1 MKGIFK
7 HFIGIVTVIYISSVL
22 AFGVLILVLIS
33 IPRMLPVNAVKK
45 YITAISNEIGNAIVW
60 FLKITLGFIHRPK
73 WQIDYPANIS
83 TKSWY
88 IGMSN
93 HMSWADIFVLLFI
106 GNYKLPLLK
115 FFMKKELK
123 WIPII
128 YLVHKTIDMPF
139 LNRHKPGEAQND
151 PDLKAR
157 NFENARDAAKKFT
170 RYPTTAFS
178 FVEGT
183 RYTETK
189 NNIQLSPY
197 DDLLK
202 PKIGAL
208 VTAFSGMPMVE
219 ELIDFTI
226 IYKTPK
232 RSAWDFACGEMREAK
247 IIIRSYKIPKF
258 IKESDDMDSVKYK
271 NQFRL
276 FINDIWLEKQ
286 KLIKEQKY

>member
-1 MKGIFK
+1 MKEIYK
-7 HFIGIVTVIYISSVL
+7 HLIGIVTVIYILSLLS
-22 AFGVLILVLIS
+22 FGVLILVIIS
-33 IPRMLPVNAVKK
+33 IPRILPVNAVKK
-45 YITAISNEIGNAIVW
+45 YITAISNEIGNGIVW
-60 FLKITLGFIHRPK
+60 FLKVTLGLIHRPK
-73 WQIDYPANIS
+73 WKVDYPANIS

-139 LNRHKPGEAQND
+139 LNRHKQGEVHSD
-151 PDLKAR
+151 PNLKAR

-183 RYTETK
+183 RFTETK
-189 NNIQLSPY
+189 KKIQLSPY

-208 VTAFSGMPMVE
+208 VTALSGMPMVE
-219 ELIDFTI
+219 DLIDFTI
-226 IYKTPK
+226 IYKTSK
-232 RSAWDFACGEMREAK
+232 RSAWNFACGEMREAK
-247 IIIRSYKIPKF
+247 IIIRSYKIPEF
-258 IKESDDMDSVKYK
+258 IRESDDIASVKHR

-276 FINDIWLEKQ
+276 FINNIWLEKQ

>member
-1 MKGIFK
+1 MNEIYK
-7 HFIGIVTVIYISSVL
+7 HLIGIVTVIYILSLLS
-22 AFGVLILVLIS
+22 FSVLILVIIS
-33 IPRMLPVNAVKK
+33 IPRILPVNAVKK
-45 YITAISNEIGNAIVW
+45 YITAISNEIGNGIVW
-60 FLKITLGFIHRPK
+60 FLKVTLGLIHRPK
-73 WQIDYPANIS
+73 WEVDYPANIS

-139 LNRHKPGEAQND
+139 LNRHKQGEVHSD
-151 PDLKAR
+151 PNLKAR
-157 NFENARDAAKKFT
+157 IFENARDAAKKFT

-183 RYTETK
+183 RFTETK
-189 NNIQLSPY
+189 KKIQLSPY

-208 VTAFSGMPMVE
+208 VTALSGMPMVE
-219 ELIDFTI
+219 DLIDFTI
-226 IYKTPK
+226 IYKTSK
-232 RSAWDFACGEMREAK
+232 RSAWNFACGEMREAK
-247 IIIRSYKIPKF
+247 IIIRSYKIPEF
-258 IKESDDMDSVKYK
+258 IRESDDIASVKHR
-271 NQFRL
+271 NQFML
-276 FINDIWLEKQ
+276 FINNIWLEKQ

>member
-1 MKGIFK
+1 MKEIYK
-7 HFIGIVTVIYISSVL
+7 HLIGIVTVIYILSLLS
-22 AFGVLILVLIS
+22 FSVLILVIIS
-33 IPRMLPVNAVKK
+33 IPRILPVNAVKK
-45 YITAISNEIGNAIVW
+45 YITAISNEIGNGIVW
-60 FLKITLGFIHRPK
+60 FLKVTLGLIHRPK
-73 WQIDYPANIS
+73 WEVDYPANIS

-139 LNRHKPGEAQND
+139 LNRHKQGEVHSD
-151 PDLKAR
+151 PNLKAR

-183 RYTETK
+183 RFTETK
-189 NNIQLSPY
+189 KKIQLSPY

-208 VTAFSGMPMVE
+208 VTALSGMPMVE
-219 ELIDFTI
+219 DLIDFTI
-226 IYKTPK
+226 IYKTSK
-232 RSAWDFACGEMREAK
+232 RSAWNFACGEMREAK
-247 IIIRSYKIPKF
+247 IIIRSYKIPEF
-258 IKESDDMDSVKYK
+258 IRESDDIASVKHR

-276 FINDIWLEKQ
+276 FINNIWLEKQ

>member
-1 MKGIFK
+1 MKEIYK
-7 HFIGIVTVIYISSVL
+7 HLIGIVTVIYILSLLS
-22 AFGVLILVLIS
+22 FSVLILVIIS
-33 IPRMLPVNAVKK
+33 IPRILPVNAVKK
-45 YITAISNEIGNAIVW
+45 YITAISNEIGNGIVW
-60 FLKITLGFIHRPK
+60 FLKVTLGLIHRPK
-73 WQIDYPANIS
+73 WEVDYPANIS

-139 LNRHKPGEAQND
+139 LNRHKQGEVHSD
-151 PDLKAR
+151 PNLKAR

-183 RYTETK
+183 RFTETK
-189 NNIQLSPY
+189 KKIQLSPY

-208 VTAFSGMPMVE
+208 VTALSGMPKVE
-219 ELIDFTI
+219 DLIDFTI
-226 IYKTPK
+226 IYKTSK
-232 RSAWDFACGEMREAK
+232 RSAWNFACGEMREAK
-247 IIIRSYKIPKF
+247 IIIRSYKIPEF
-258 IKESDDMDSVKYK
+258 IRESDDIASVKHR

-276 FINDIWLEKQ
+276 FINNIWLEKQ

>member
-1 MKGIFK
+1 MKEIYK
-7 HFIGIVTVIYISSVL
+7 HLIGIVTVIYILSLLS
-22 AFGVLILVLIS
+22 FSVLILVIIS
-33 IPRMLPVNAVKK
+33 IPRILPVNAVKK
-45 YITAISNEIGNAIVW
+45 YITAISNEIGNGIVW
-60 FLKITLGFIHRPK
+60 FLKVTLGLIHRPK
-73 WQIDYPANIS
+73 WEVDYPANIS

-139 LNRHKPGEAQND
+139 LNRHKQGEVHSD
-151 PDLKAR
+151 PNLKAR

-183 RYTETK
+183 RFTETK
-189 NNIQLSPY
+189 KKIQLSPY

-208 VTAFSGMPMVE
+208 VTALSGMPMVE
-219 ELIDFTI
+219 DLIDFTI
-226 IYKTPK
+226 IYKTSK
-232 RSAWDFACGEMREAK
+232 RSAWNFACGEMREAK
-247 IIIRSYKIPKF
+247 IIIRSYKIPEF
-258 IKESDDMDSVKYK
+258 IRESDDVASVKHR

-276 FINDIWLEKQ
+276 FINNIWLEKQ